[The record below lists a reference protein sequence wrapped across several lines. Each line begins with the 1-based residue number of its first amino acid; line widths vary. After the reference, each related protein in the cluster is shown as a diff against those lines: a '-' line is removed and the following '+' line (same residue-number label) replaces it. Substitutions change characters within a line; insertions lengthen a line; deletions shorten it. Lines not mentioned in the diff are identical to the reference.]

1 MLASERRFDDDDAA
15 IGDRDRAF
23 LCADEIDCRHKD
35 WRHTLRPPVLHM
47 TLRGSFDDSE
57 AGDHDPIVTASLD
70 LLNYSPTHRD
80 RQTNSSIK

>member
-1 MLASERRFDDDDAA
+1 
-15 IGDRDRAF
+15 
-23 LCADEIDCRHKD
+23 
-35 WRHTLRPPVLHM
+35 M

-57 AGDHDPIVTASLD
+57 AGDHDPIATASLD